1 MIMRGAIWTVVIVH
15 QILQICELMLSLNT
29 QQYITVQ
36 EIEWYSQGI
45 LGIKRK
51 CLKNK
56 KLGE

>member
-36 EIEWYSQGI
+36 EIEWYSQKEMSEEQKI
-45 LGIKRK
+45 R
-51 CLKNK
+51 
-56 KLGE
+56 